1 MLIERFSSS
10 GHERVPTFWFGPRV
24 RERLLVSSAPT
35 GADALE
41 TLCPAAHACLSE
53 RAKEL
58 SDRDSS
64 LLCIDLRPKSPP
76 QATSLECLLKTLRPR
91 MQISASAGLKLA
103 DIHGDACAAGN
114 YAKKSNFLVSGPA
127 AHTGA
132 DRRHRNRLTLS
143 RVPRIP

>member
-1 MLIERFSSS
+1 MLTEWFSSS
-10 GHERVPTFWFGPRV
+10 GHERVPTFWFGSRV
-24 RERLLVSSAPT
+24 GECLLVSSSPT
-35 GADALE
+35 GTDALE

-53 RAKEL
+53 RAKEPT
-58 SDRDSS
+58 DRDRSV
-64 LLCIDLRPKSPP
+64 LCLDLRPKSPP

-91 MQISASAGLKLA
+91 MQISASPRLKLA
-103 DIHGDACAAGN
+103 DIDGDACAAGN